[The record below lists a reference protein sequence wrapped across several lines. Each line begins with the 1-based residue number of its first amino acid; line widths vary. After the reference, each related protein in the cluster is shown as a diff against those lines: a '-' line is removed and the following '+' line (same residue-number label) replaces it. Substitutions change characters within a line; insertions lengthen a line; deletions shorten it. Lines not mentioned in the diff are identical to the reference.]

1 MITGF
6 LIREGVFC
14 VSKAMD
20 LFLLFHKKG
29 LVLSLATITAFALNT
44 FHACVTLKDS
54 PPVKDRHE

>member
-29 LVLSLATITAFALNT
+29 LVLSRNHHRFCPEYFPRMRHAEGLAT
-44 FHACVTLKDS
+44 C
-54 PPVKDRHE
+54 